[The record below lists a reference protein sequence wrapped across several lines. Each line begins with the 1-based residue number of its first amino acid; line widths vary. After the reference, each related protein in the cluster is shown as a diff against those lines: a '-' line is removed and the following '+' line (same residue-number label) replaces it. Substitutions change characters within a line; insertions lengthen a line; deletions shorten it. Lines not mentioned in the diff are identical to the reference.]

1 MHKIYKWDI
10 FQTKC
15 IFQHIFVALNSF
27 QNVDRKD
34 WFDKVG
40 RNNADLCVWTQ
51 MASYSRFELIL
62 NSWNDC
68 TIDLRGNPHS
78 FTILKG
84 GLYGDVVLSKYCLR
98 FSFNKAITLS
108 DTQPYPPT
116 CTHWHTHTW
125 FLLSINLCFSP
136 ARGREPLS
144 VFQCMD
150 ILLINLVDS
159 MIRLC
164 CLPGRSGW
172 QIEIFGDNF
181 AQITNC
187 LSIFIFILVPKP
199 QKASVCS
206 KQAKTH
212 LKKSLK
218 MVYTYYS
225 IKIIF

>member
-1 MHKIYKWDI
+1 
-10 FQTKC
+10 
-15 IFQHIFVALNSF
+15 
-27 QNVDRKD
+27 
-34 WFDKVG
+34 
-40 RNNADLCVWTQ
+40 
-51 MASYSRFELIL
+51 MASSNIIELIL
-62 NSWNDC
+62 NSWKDC
-68 TIDLRGNPHS
+68 TIDLRGIPHS
-78 FTILKG
+78 FIILKG

-144 VFQCMD
+144 VFQCTD

-159 MIRLC
+159 MIRLR

-187 LSIFIFILVPKP
+187 WSIFIFPLLLNP
-199 QKASVCS
+199 QKVSVCL
-206 KQAKTH
+206 KQAKMH
-212 LKKSLK
+212 LKNPMKK
-218 MVYTYYS
+218 VCT
-225 IKIIF
+225 